1 MFVNYS
7 KILFRLPSKGSSS
20 ISRAV
25 FRWGLEYVLKIEKAC
40 KQLIVFS
47 KLKKCVHMLRELTST
62 KIVCQGAHSREGLP
76 TLAAVASGRRQRR
89 RRRLVFFEGGEGGAS
104 SQLGAKNRT
113 VLSYA

>member
-1 MFVNYS
+1 
-7 KILFRLPSKGSSS
+7 
-20 ISRAV
+20 
-25 FRWGLEYVLKIEKAC
+25 
-40 KQLIVFS
+40 
-47 KLKKCVHMLRELTST
+47 MLRELTSR

-76 TLAAVASGRRQRR
+76 TLAAVASGRRQR